1 MIVLI
6 EELKLADDKRE
17 ETLELLEAF
26 DQGLVGEYSQSIPAQ
41 EAVYGLF
48 SELLNATEQGGDIQP
63 INFDAHA
70 YKNSEAHDLK
80 DAADETK
87 TEYLNYKD
95 EQQEA
100 REMRAE
106 AERIENMAWY
116 EKAWEYGSTFVG
128 ELTGYYDA
136 RRAIDG
142 IDPTTGEKMSD
153 ADRLKHATFALAG
166 FIPVVGWAGRAAKG
180 GKAIH
185 STAKGMKA
193 VDNSLS
199 AYQYGKSL
207 DVLRK
212 TEYGIYG
219 LASANGFGEYITGKD
234 MFGNELSEEKRNQS
248 LTESLFILGVSGMG
262 MYADRLI
269 DKNAVYAKPPS
280 GNTPNNGIMN
290 TIDQSISQGINNL
303 NSMIHGPKLAHEF
316 AGCGTNVT
324 VSSFKDTLQR
334 VNKVNS
340 RKGSSLEDITDIA
353 KTSGKNY
360 NKVELDE
367 VVAHGYDKNGTLKE
381 RWVIP
386 KGYNSID
393 EFLESVDDVSIKSFG
408 YDSVEEFKEVAGL
421 VNNHL
426 NSSPNNNIL
435 NKSLAG
441 GTHVKGVDYDV
452 LGFPIFKGDDVKFSY
467 KLNKELF
474 IASDTKQFKNS
485 TKALKDAINKGEI
498 PAKLFTPKQLKE
510 INLEL
515 PRITDL
521 TWHHHQ
527 VPGKMQLVVSD
538 THSVN
543 HLGGNKLWGGGIR

>member
-1 MIVLI
+1 MGAKAIKGFYQAQIDVIDAWLELI
-6 EELKLADDKRE
+6 DIQLIFLDDIPNILQDYELDEENFVQSHFLENDLKTSHNNVKTMVYEQQESQETILDSINDILSLNAFSLDSFNEELKLADDKRE

-41 EAVYGLF
+41 EFVYALF
-48 SELLNATEQGGDIQP
+48 SDLLSATEQGGDIQP
-63 INFDAHA
+63 INFDAYA
-70 YKNSEAHDLK
+70 YKNGEAHDLK
-80 DAADETK
+80 DAVDETK
-87 TEYLNYKD
+87 AEYLNYKD

-136 RRAIDG
+136 RRAIEG
-142 IDPTTGEKMSD
+142 IDPTTGEKMSG

-280 GNTPNNGIMN
+280 ENTPNNGIMN

-303 NSMIHGPKLAHEF
+303 NSMIHVPKLAHEF
-316 AGCGTNVT
+316 AGSGTNVT

-334 VNKVNS
+334 VNKVTS
-340 RKGSSLEDITDIA
+340 KGSGGVPPLRTVKYGDHITRGRFGRQELKPNVKYVNEDGYKYRTDEFGRIIE
-353 KTSGKNY
+353 
-360 NKVELDE
+360 VEADQLI
-367 VVAHGYDKNGTLKE
+367 LKE
-381 RWVIP
+381 
-386 KGYNSID
+386 
-393 EFLESVDDVSIKSFG
+393 
-408 YDSVEEFKEVAGL
+408 
-421 VNNHL
+421 
-426 NSSPNNNIL
+426 
-435 NKSLAG
+435 
-441 GTHVKGVDYDV
+441 
-452 LGFPIFKGDDVKFSY
+452 
-467 KLNKELF
+467 
-474 IASDTKQFKNS
+474 
-485 TKALKDAINKGEI
+485 
-498 PAKLFTPKQLKE
+498 
-510 INLEL
+510 
-515 PRITDL
+515 
-521 TWHHHQ
+521 
-527 VPGKMQLVVSD
+527 
-538 THSVN
+538 
-543 HLGGNKLWGGGIR
+543 